1 MKEINLHLG
10 GEGHMKP
17 CRDHTG
23 REFPSITE
31 MAAAWGIPLHVLYN
45 RRGRDWPLEK
55 ALTTPV
61 GHRKAG
67 TAVDHTGKAYPS
79 LAAMARAWGIDA
91 NTLLLR
97 TRYKWPL
104 EKALTTPLRRHFSPV
119 IDPESGVTYTS
130 RAELAR
136 ALGVSPVTVYRRRC
150 AGLPPELVV
159 FSGKMS
165 CTPSRCPRWRWPGAF
180 VPGRMRPAGQKT
192 GISSEHLPPPHVRRA
207 AEKTRRKNGSRRKS
221 SRRHPEAGKGHGRA
235 GAQVLMG
242 GARRCA

>member
-1 MKEINLHLG
+1 MKELNLRLG

-23 REFPSITE
+23 REFPSITA

-45 RRGRDWPLEK
+45 RRERDWPLDK

-61 GHRKAG
+61 GHRKSGPAI
-67 TAVDHTGKAYPS
+67 DHTGKAYPS
-79 LAAMARAWGIDA
+79 AAAMARAWGIDA
-91 NTLLLR
+91 NTLHLR

-104 EKALTTPLRRHFSPV
+104 EKALTIPLRRHFSPV
-119 IDPESGVTYTS
+119 VDPESGVTYTS
-130 RAELAR
+130 RSELAR

-165 CTPSRCPRWRWPGAF
+165 CTPARDHLGREYPSQSEMARAWGVRPGTYSA
-180 VPGRMRPAGQKT
+180 
-192 GISSEHLPPPHVRRA
+192 RRA
-207 AEKTRRKNGSRRKS
+207 KNWDIERALTAPRTLGGRPKNKEEKKK
-221 SRRHPEAGKGHGRA
+221 
-235 GAQVLMG
+235 
-242 GARRCA
+242 